1 MCNWLGCSSWEIMYH
16 PPYNLNLMPSNF
28 HLSGHL
34 QKHPVHKWFATD
46 TNINKLSPLSQRH
59 ITPIFLCQDII
70 LGMVKWCDKCLNVN
84 GDYVEVPCVPSA
96 IHVPRI
102 HQNQNDVLGIRV
114 YYLIFC
120 NPFVL
125 LEFNS
130 ICPSIHTK
138 NLSHHDRL
146 KWMKGTAVNCALMNV
161 SYIYV
166 MTTGVYNVGCYS
178 SEQNTFVYSQM
189 DGLLLVQPTLLH
201 RGVLFLY
208 HVSICTV

>member
-1 MCNWLGCSSWEIMYH
+1 
-16 PPYNLNLMPSNF
+16 
-28 HLSGHL
+28 
-34 QKHPVHKWFATD
+34 
-46 TNINKLSPLSQRH
+46 
-59 ITPIFLCQDII
+59 
-70 LGMVKWCDKCLNVN
+70 MVPWCDKCLNVN

-96 IHVPRI
+96 IHVPHI
-102 HQNQNDVLGIRV
+102 HQNRNDVLGIRV

-130 ICPSIHTK
+130 RSTCPSIHMK
-138 NLSHHDRL
+138 NLSHHDLL
-146 KWMKGTAVNCALMNV
+146 KGTKGTAVNCALMNV

-166 MTTGVYNVGCYS
+166 MATGVYNVGCYS
-178 SEQNTFVYSQM
+178 SEQNMLVNSQM
-189 DGLLLVQPTLLH
+189 DGLLLLQPTLPH

>member
-1 MCNWLGCSSWEIMYH
+1 
-16 PPYNLNLMPSNF
+16 
-28 HLSGHL
+28 
-34 QKHPVHKWFATD
+34 
-46 TNINKLSPLSQRH
+46 
-59 ITPIFLCQDII
+59 
-70 LGMVKWCDKCLNVN
+70 MVKWCDKCLNVN